1 MLYLPDLRMKPI
13 PDTEPGVG
21 VGVLLRTALAE
32 LAAGK
37 VNLEVFAPEERS
49 AWMPERIEGLSER
62 LKSFGPV
69 QSLALVESKN
79 EDGSRHYKYRA
90 EFADGPMM
98 VDLPSIATT
107 KSRLCK
113 FALSNGN

>member
-37 VNLEVFAPEERS
+37 VNLEVFAPEKRS
-49 AWMPERIEGLSER
+49 AWMPERIEA
-62 LKSFGPV
+62 
-69 QSLALVESKN
+69 LAN
-79 EDGSRHYKYRA
+79 GS
-90 EFADGPMM
+90 
-98 VDLPSIATT
+98 
-107 KSRLCK
+107 SRLAQ
-113 FALSNGN
+113 FNP